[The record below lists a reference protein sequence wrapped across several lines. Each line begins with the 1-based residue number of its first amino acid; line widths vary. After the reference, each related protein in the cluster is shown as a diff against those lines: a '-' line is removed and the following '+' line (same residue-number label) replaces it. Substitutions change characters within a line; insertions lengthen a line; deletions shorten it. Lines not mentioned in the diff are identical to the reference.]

1 MNVALLLFV
10 AFLNACDCVPA
21 KWWHSGKRVSGLYVR
36 DHQWRGGG
44 YMTWKRCDENG
55 VWYWDCIPVSMASEV
70 KFLGVVDDV
79 LKCGEDEVV
88 E

>member
-1 MNVALLLFV
+1 MKVVMLLFV

-21 KWWHSGKRVSGLYVR
+21 KWWHSGERVSGLYVR
-36 DHQWRGGG
+36 DHRWRGGG

-70 KFLGVVDDV
+70 QL
-79 LKCGEDEVV
+79 LNASNEVS